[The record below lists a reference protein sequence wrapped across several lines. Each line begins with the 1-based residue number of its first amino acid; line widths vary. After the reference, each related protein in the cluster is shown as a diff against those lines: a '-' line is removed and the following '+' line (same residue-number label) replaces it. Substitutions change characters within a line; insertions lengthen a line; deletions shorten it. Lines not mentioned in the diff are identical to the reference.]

1 MIIIETVIQ
10 NHQPV
15 FSQMIGNRKF
25 NIHNITPVFQN
36 AEETDANKKN
46 IKNNLYKVF
55 SKYI

>member
-1 MIIIETVIQ
+1 MIFIEIVLQ

-15 FSQMIGNRKF
+15 FTQMIGNRKF

-36 AEETDANKKN
+36 AEETDANKKS
-46 IKNNLYKVF
+46 ITSNLYKVF